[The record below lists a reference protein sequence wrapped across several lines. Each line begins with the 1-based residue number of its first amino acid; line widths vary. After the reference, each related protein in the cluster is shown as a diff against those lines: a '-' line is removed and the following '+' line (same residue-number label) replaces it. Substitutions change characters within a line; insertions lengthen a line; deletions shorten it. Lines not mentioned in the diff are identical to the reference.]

1 MLNLFRKPTPAQTDD
16 AAELELLKLR
26 NARDDAQTRY
36 NRAKAEADRVRANPG
51 AVSALMLQAAL
62 VEEPAA
68 AQALEAALSE
78 YEAIASSV
86 EQARKDAE
94 QKRLDEEKAEKIRA
108 YEEALAAYR
117 QAANTLVA
125 AAPKVRSLAVEAGV
139 YLPDWQGGDDL
150 LFDQSAE
157 LHILGE
163 TVAGWQTV

>member
-1 MLNLFRKPTPAQTDD
+1 MNLFRKPTPAPADD

-78 YEAIASSV
+78 YDVMASHV

-94 QKRLDEEKAEKIRA
+94 QKRLDEEKAEKVRA

-117 QAANTLVA
+117 QAADALVA

-157 LHILGE
+157 PHILGE